1 MQQAC
6 HKLEIGGVADRRLR
20 LVRQRPTGGKG
31 RAGCSELNLLGDAE
45 GVVDLDAELTD
56 SAFELRV
63 SEEELYGSQVARFL
77 INLSRLCSAHRVRAV
92 RRMIETGALNPS
104 MDDARVLASRQ
115 VRLLLETAGE

>member
-6 HKLEIGGVADRRLR
+6 HKMEIGGVADRRLR
-20 LVRQRPTGGKG
+20 LVRQRRTGGKG

-63 SEEELYGSQVARFL
+63 SEEELYGSQVARLL